1 MLEGT
6 KKLFPKDY
14 EQFKEAMISAA
25 NDNSLPV
32 SLQLDDIRNYTLKD
46 LQDMFS
52 DFIIDTGLEINGSL
66 FFCHDCGKLHLILEI
81 CRDKMEDVRM
91 LFVKFC
97 EGRIVTINAGETRGC
112 QVA

>member
-1 MLEGT
+1 MGPGKYRIMQIQE
-6 KKLFPKDY
+6 KNRNKD

-32 SLQLDDIRNYTLKD
+32 SLQLDDIRDYTLKD

-81 CRDKMEDVRM
+81 CRDKMEDVRI
-91 LFVKFC
+91 L
-97 EGRIVTINAGETRGC
+97 
-112 QVA
+112 Q